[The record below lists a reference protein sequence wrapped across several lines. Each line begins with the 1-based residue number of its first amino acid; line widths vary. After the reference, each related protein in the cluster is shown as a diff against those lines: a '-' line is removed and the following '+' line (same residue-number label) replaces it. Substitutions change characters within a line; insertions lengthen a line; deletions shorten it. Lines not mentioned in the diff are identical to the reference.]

1 MHKLLSNYLTKSEI
15 ITTENGFKFNNTLS
29 ITSNAANDIYGLESL
44 AKFLAGIIFRVT
56 NIARED
62 IGNGKFRNEAS
73 LFNSQA
79 SIKVEWIDTALISK
93 IHIGQIVSPRMS
105 FEPKCTNG
113 LIRISRLV
121 VYEQPTGTINL
132 FDLIPHG
139 WVKDRDIV
147 KRGALLMADLS
158 VAHRLLFNAIF
169 WNHARF
175 ERFCKQPSSMIGHHS
190 EQSGNI
196 KHTVE
201 VAEEMRGYCVTRSY
215 TNIHLGVLS
224 AFLHD
229 AGKADEYFLNNKG
242 GWYLTERGKLLGH
255 KTTVV
260 EWIAAAVSKW
270 NIELPQDHYT
280 GLIHIFT
287 AIPNA
292 PDWMGLREPAMHES
306 FLLSICDRLSGRED
320 LVKHTSIKDGGF
332 GKSHRHLKT
341 AIFQVRG

>member
-1 MHKLLSNYLTKSEI
+1 MCNKIALSPKSNIISNSFSTFRLKTAANVEPDDTTIAKLLSSK
-15 ITTENGFKFNNTLS
+15 
-29 ITSNAANDIYGLESL
+29 
-44 AKFLAGIIFRVT
+44 IFRVT
-56 NIARED
+56 NIVRED
-62 IGNGKFRNEAS
+62 IGDGKFRNEAN
-73 LFNSQA
+73 LFNCQA
-79 SIKVEWIDTALISK
+79 SINVDWIDRNLISK

-105 FEPKCTNG
+105 FEPTCTDG
-113 LIRISRLV
+113 CIRICRLV
-121 VYEQPTGTINL
+121 VYEKPTDSVNL
-132 FDLIPHG
+132 FDLIPFG
-139 WVKDRDIV
+139 WVKDRDVV

-201 VAEEMRGYCVTRSY
+201 VAEEMRGYCLTRSF

-229 AGKADEYFLNNKG
+229 AGKADEYFLNDKG

>member
-1 MHKLLSNYLTKSEI
+1 MCNKIALSPKSNIISNSFSTFGLKTAANVEPNDTTIAKLLSSK
-15 ITTENGFKFNNTLS
+15 
-29 ITSNAANDIYGLESL
+29 
-44 AKFLAGIIFRVT
+44 IFRVT

-62 IGNGKFRNEAS
+62 IGDGKFRNEAN

-79 SIKVEWIDTALISK
+79 NIKVDWIDRNLISR
-93 IHIGQIVSPRMS
+93 IHIGQIVSPRMN
-105 FEPKCTNG
+105 FEPTCTNG

-121 VYEQPTGTINL
+121 IYEQPTDSINL

-139 WVKDRDIV
+139 WVKDRDVV

-190 EQSGNI
+190 EQSGNL

-201 VAEEMRGYCVTRSY
+201 VAEEMRGYCVTRSF

-229 AGKADEYFLNNKG
+229 AGKADEYFLNDKG

-255 KTTVV
+255 KITVV
-260 EWIAAAVSKW
+260 EWIATAVSKW
-270 NIELPQDHYT
+270 NIELPQDHYV
-280 GLIHIFT
+280 GLLHIFT
-287 AIPNA
+287 ALPNA
-292 PDWMGLREPAMHES
+292 PDWMGVREPAMHES
-306 FLLSICDRLSGRED
+306 FLLSICDRLSGRDD
-320 LVKHTSIKDGGF
+320 LVKQTLTNTGGF
-332 GKSHRHLKT
+332 GRNHRHLKT
-341 AIFQVRG
+341 ALFQVRG